1 MILEPAGGD
10 STSRSTLCFHA
21 WLDLTLNHRRALSVA
36 LLDDD
41 IHQSTGL
48 NQDWVAGERDGSF
61 SDLAWAKLRAAV

>member
-1 MILEPAGGD
+1 M
-10 STSRSTLCFHA
+10 
-21 WLDLTLNHRRALSVA
+21 DLTLNHRRALSVA

-41 IHQSTGL
+41 IHQTTGL